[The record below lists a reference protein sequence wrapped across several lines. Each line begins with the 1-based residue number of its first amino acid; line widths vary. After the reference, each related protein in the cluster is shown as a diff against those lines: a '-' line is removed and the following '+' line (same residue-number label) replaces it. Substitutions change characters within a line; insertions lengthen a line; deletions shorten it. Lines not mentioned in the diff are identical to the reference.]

1 MPCSARLYLGRSC
14 CMFTYCINLFKRRQN
29 TMPLDIT
36 KLFVLF
42 SANLFYHWNLWWSS
56 VIHHCRKIEISS
68 FNVCFTLA
76 VILSDIVG
84 APIVRLDG
92 SFFPLEKLQSD
103 CRNKC
108 NQKEIECILQILN
121 FQYRK
126 AIKYIY
132 TCVSDSGP
140 ISGFQNGCTGSALRE

>member
-1 MPCSARLYLGRSC
+1 
-14 CMFTYCINLFKRRQN
+14 
-29 TMPLDIT
+29 MPLDIT

-68 FNVCFTLA
+68 FNVCFALT

-84 APIVRLDG
+84 ALIVRLDG
-92 SFFPLEKLQSD
+92 SFFPFEKSQSD

-108 NQKEIECILQILN
+108 NWMFSSERNKMYIADFELISN
-121 FQYRK
+121 RK
-126 AIKYIY
+126 VIKSVS
-132 TCVSDSGP
+132 TCVSESGP
-140 ISGFQNGCTGSALRE
+140 IPSVQNGCTGSAVGE

>member
-1 MPCSARLYLGRSC
+1 
-14 CMFTYCINLFKRRQN
+14 
-29 TMPLDIT
+29 MPLDIT

-68 FNVCFTLA
+68 FNVYFALA

-92 SFFPLEKLQSD
+92 FFFPFEKLQSD
-103 CRNKC
+103 FRNKY
-108 NQKEIECILQILN
+108 NWMFSSGRNKMDIADFELISVQK
-121 FQYRK
+121 
-126 AIKYIY
+126 
-132 TCVSDSGP
+132 GH
-140 ISGFQNGCTGSALRE
+140 

>member
-1 MPCSARLYLGRSC
+1 MPCTARLYLGKSC
-14 CMFTYCINLFKRRQN
+14 CMFTYCINLFKQRQN

-56 VIHHCRKIEISS
+56 LIHHSRKIDISF
-68 FNVCFTLA
+68 FNVCFALA

-92 SFFPLEKLQSD
+92 SFFPLQNLQSD
-103 CRNKC
+103 CRNNWMFSSQRNKMHIADFELIAV
-108 NQKEIECILQILN
+108 QK
-121 FQYRK
+121 
-126 AIKYIY
+126 
-132 TCVSDSGP
+132 SH
-140 ISGFQNGCTGSALRE
+140 